1 MSLRC
6 NTPAI
11 EDTRLVGRHGEAVN
25 YRIAEP
31 PGGLFEGLIE
41 GWRRSVTGVHRELL

>member
-1 MSLRC
+1 MSLRGG
-6 NTPAI
+6 TPAI
-11 EDTRLVGRHGEAVN
+11 EDTGLVGRHGEAVN
-25 YRIAEP
+25 NRIAKA